1 MSYVRKNNEKI
12 GLKKYDYIIILK
24 KNDLFA
30 YHQNHHFWPNL
41 VNGLEDEIKGE
52 SNQVANWNGKF

>member
-24 KNDLFA
+24 KKMICL
-30 YHQNHHFWPNL
+30 HT
-41 VNGLEDEIKGE
+41 IKIII
-52 SNQVANWNGKF
+52 SDQI